1 MCYLSR
7 IKAKVVIN
15 MCSHFNFSFI
25 WRCCDVH
32 KPYFFKRNQQKQPTI
47 SLNCT
52 KHAGKQNSCVCWIT
66 KGSALYFG
74 KLYLFAFVC

>member
-1 MCYLSR
+1 M
-7 IKAKVVIN
+7 
-15 MCSHFNFSFI
+15 
-25 WRCCDVH
+25 H